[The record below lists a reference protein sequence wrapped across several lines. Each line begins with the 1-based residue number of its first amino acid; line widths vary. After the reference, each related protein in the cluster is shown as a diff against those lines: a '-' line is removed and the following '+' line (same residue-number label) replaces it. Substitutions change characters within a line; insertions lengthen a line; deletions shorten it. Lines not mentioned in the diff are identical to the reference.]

1 MSSHLMKPRS
11 VMRSAGKGFLRFAL
25 GLGAACLAV
34 GCAGQ
39 KTGTPQALSSLAAS
53 SSGGQ
58 PLVRIGNP
66 PVEPPS
72 LALMAQHA
80 SGWARLQEGAILNGE
95 WLDGA
100 RRPRHLGPGD
110 GSVPWPS
117 GAVVT
122 KESGVGIELPG
133 PAIPRT
139 LTVRAFGPHLDAS
152 GAPADPPL
160 FQLECDSSRF
170 ATKQQPCILLESGKS
185 YILELAGL
193 PRDQASYMSVNVTWP
208 IPQGT
213 HRTEISIDQGTWLF
227 RTSPA
232 Q

>member
-1 MSSHLMKPRS
+1 MKARP
-11 VMRSAGKGFLRFAL
+11 VMRSAEKGFLRFVL
-25 GLGAACLAV
+25 GLGAVCLAL

-39 KTGTPQALSSLAAS
+39 KTGTPRALSSAAS
-53 SSGGQ
+53 PSGGQ
-58 PLVRIGNP
+58 PLVRIGHP

-72 LALMAQHA
+72 LALMAPHP
-80 SGWARLQEGAILNGE
+80 SGWARLQEGAILNGT
-95 WLDGA
+95 WLDA
-100 RRPRHLGPGD
+100 AKSARHLGPGD
-110 GSVPWPS
+110 GSVPWPE
-117 GAVVT
+117 GVAVT

-139 LTVRAFGPHLDAS
+139 LTVRAFGPRLDQA

-170 ATKQQPCILLESGKS
+170 MSRQQSCILLEFGKF

-193 PRDQASYMSVNVTWP
+193 PKDQVSYMSVNVTWP

-227 RTSPA
+227 RTSSA